1 MDKMMRL
8 TLGIVLAAALLLLP
22 VNYALSAGKTI
33 GVIMTGDIP
42 YYTEIHSAFSQGISG
57 TAGLNIVVQKP
68 APEPMSWTNAARKLV
83 AIGSDIIISYGAP
96 ATLTAIKE
104 TTSIPII
111 FAGVYDPEAMEIM
124 RSNVT
129 GISSKVSVEEA
140 INQLKA
146 VASVST
152 LGVIFNRSEKDTILQ
167 VREVKVLGGRMG
179 FRTVLFDA
187 GKSDFAQKI
196 KGVDA
201 ILLTTSCT
209 AVCNVTQ
216 IIRAARAARIPTA
229 ATIGGAEGH
238 GIIFTLEAD
247 PREQGRAV
255 AAMSKKVLNGAAP
268 SSIPVQQPRKIDNI
282 LNLKEASEI
291 GLNIPGSV
299 TGWATKTIK

>member
-1 MDKMMRL
+1 MDKMTRL
-8 TLGIVLAAALLLLP
+8 TLSLALAIALLLLP
-22 VNYALSAGKTI
+22 VNYALSADKTI

-42 YYTEIHSAFSQGISG
+42 YYKEIHNAFSQGISG
-57 TAGLNIVVQKP
+57 TGGLNIVVQKP

-83 AIGSDIIISYGAP
+83 AIGSDVIVSYGAP

-104 TTSIPII
+104 TSSIPII

-124 RSNVT
+124 RKNVT
-129 GISSKVSVEEA
+129 GISSKVSVEDA
-140 INQLKA
+140 VNQLKA
-146 VASVST
+146 VVSVST
-152 LGVIFNRSEKDTILQ
+152 LGVVFNKTEKDTILQ
-167 VREVKVLGGRMG
+167 VREVKVLGGKMG
-179 FRTVLFDA
+179 FKTVLFDSK
-187 GKSDFAQKI
+187 KSNFAQKI

-229 ATIGGAEGH
+229 STIGGVESH
-238 GIIFTLEAD
+238 GIIFTIEAD
-247 PREQGRAV
+247 PREQGAAV

-268 SSIPVQQPRKIDNI
+268 SSIPVQQPRKIEKI
-282 LNLKEASEI
+282 INLKEASALGI
-291 GLNIPGSV
+291 NMPDSV